1 MQCYKKF
8 KSQIFHNL
16 YNQLCGHAQDFNLIL
31 KKNVNK
37 IILYPT
43 IYSGSKI
50 NHKYH
55 FLIQSYKCCETFTH
69 TSHKFSFTDI

>member
-16 YNQLCGHAQDFNLIL
+16 YNQLCGHAQDFNLIE

-37 IILYPT
+37 IILFIRRYT
-43 IYSGSKI
+43 VVAK
-50 NHKYH
+50 
-55 FLIQSYKCCETFTH
+55 LITNIIS
-69 TSHKFSFTDI
+69 